1 MLRIA
6 FPLILLSTAPGHA
19 DDASQGLRAYPGAGR
34 MLSLEQVLS
43 TVDAEY
49 GKLIDAE
56 IEGEGGRTVYELK
69 MMTPDGRLTE
79 IEVDALTGA
88 ILEVEDEHGARDRK
102 GHD

>member
-6 FPLILLSTAPGHA
+6 LPLILLSIAPGHA
-19 DDASQGLRAYPGAGR
+19 DDASQGLRASPGAGR

-43 TVDAEY
+43 TVGAEY
-49 GKLIDAE
+49 GKLIDAQ
-56 IEGEGGRTVYELK
+56 IEDEDGRTVYELK

-79 IEVDALTGA
+79 IEVDALSGA
-88 ILEVEDEHGARDRK
+88 ILEVEDEHGASDRK